1 MKPDKYQANSTPLPM
16 SQEKQY
22 NPNAPDWVAPTRD
35 IPEFVP
41 SNFGNLES
49 VSSYS
54 SCCLYHC
61 PKSGNTCSLA
71 LGSVVY
77 GLAKALYPTCI
88 SLDM

>member
-1 MKPDKYQANSTPLPM
+1 M

-49 VSSYS
+49 VSIYS
-54 SCCLYHC
+54 FCCLYHC
-61 PKSGNTCSLA
+61 PESSDVCSFA
-71 LGSVVY
+71 LGGVAY
-77 GLAKALYPTCI
+77 GLTEGLYPSCI
-88 SLDM
+88 SLNT